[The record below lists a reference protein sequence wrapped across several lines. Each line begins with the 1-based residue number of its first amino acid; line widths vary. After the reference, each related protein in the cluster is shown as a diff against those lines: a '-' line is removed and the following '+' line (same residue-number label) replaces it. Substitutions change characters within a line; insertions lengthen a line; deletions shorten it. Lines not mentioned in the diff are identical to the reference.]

1 MAGKSQTE
9 IPRRGEE
16 QILVLQGGGALGA
29 YQAGVFEG
37 LAERGV
43 IPDWIAGISIGAIN
57 AALIAG
63 NRPEDRAARLQDF
76 WQRVTSGTGWA
87 APMLWPFGRKAIN
100 EIYANQAMLGGI
112 PGFFR
117 PRIPPAAMHMPGTM
131 EAMGHYDTTPLRETL
146 LELIDFD
153 YLNGEGPRLSVG
165 AVNVETGSMTW
176 FDSDRREIGPEHIMA
191 SGALPPGFPPIE
203 IDGELYWDGGL
214 LSNTPLQY
222 VLFEAA
228 TGADKCVWQVDLFKA
243 QGRAPI
249 AVWDIEDRMK
259 DIRFSSRTRLNT
271 DLLRQLY
278 EEAAKTQAAFQA
290 LPKEMQEDPRIK
302 ALIDCRFQARLSIVH
317 LIYRQSKHESQ
328 SKDYEFS
335 RRSMLDHWA
344 SGVGDVAET
353 MDNPGWRGRLQKSG
367 AVNIFDLTHSGQAE
381 SETRRR
387 AREARAARAAL
398 APARRHRSPAK

>member
-1 MAGKSQTE
+1 MAGKDETE

-29 YQAGVFEG
+29 FQAGVFEG
-37 LAERGV
+37 LSARGV
-43 IPDWIAGISIGAIN
+43 IPDWIAGISIGAVN

-63 NRPEDRAARLQDF
+63 NRPEHRLERLRAF
-76 WQRVTSGTGWA
+76 WQLVTSGTGWA

-100 EIYANQAMLGGI
+100 ETYAGQAMLTGI

-117 PRIPPAAMHMPGTM
+117 PQIPPAALRLPGTV
-131 EAMGHYDTTPLRETL
+131 EALGYYDTSPLRDTL
-146 LELIDFD
+146 LELVDFD

-191 SGALPPGFPPIE
+191 SGALPPGFPPVE
-203 IDGELYWDGGL
+203 IDGDLYWDGGL

-228 TGADKCVWQVDLFKA
+228 TVADKCVWQVDLFKA
-243 QGRAPI
+243 QGQVPAT
-249 AVWDIEDRMK
+249 VWDIEGRIQ
-259 DIRFSSRTRLNT
+259 DIRYSSRTRLNT

-278 EEAAKTQAAFQA
+278 EEAGKTYDAFQA
-290 LPKEMQEDPRIK
+290 LPREMQEDPRVK
-302 ALIDCRFQARLSIVH
+302 ALIDCRFQTRLSIVH
-317 LIYRQSKHESQ
+317 LIYRQSKNESE

-344 SGVGDVAET
+344 SGVADVAET
-353 MDNPGWRGRLQKSG
+353 MDHPDWRGRLQKSG
-367 AVNIFDLTHSGQAE
+367 AVHTFDLTKSGRAE
-381 SETRRR
+381 SESRRR
-387 AREARAARAAL
+387 AREAHAARAAL
-398 APARRHRSPAK
+398 APARRSRSTAK